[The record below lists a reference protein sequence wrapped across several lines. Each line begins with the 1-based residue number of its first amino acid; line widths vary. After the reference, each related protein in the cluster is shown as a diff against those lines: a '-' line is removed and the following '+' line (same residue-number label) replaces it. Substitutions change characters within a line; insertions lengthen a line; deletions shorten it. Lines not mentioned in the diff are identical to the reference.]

1 MSEIVK
7 IYTDGACSG
16 NPGPGGVGI
25 ILMYKDKVKEI
36 SEGYKYTTNNRM
48 ELLAVIRGLQSLK
61 NKGLNIE
68 LYSDSKYVID
78 SVNKGWLFN
87 WEKLSFKGR
96 VNSDLWI
103 QFLKLYREHNIN
115 FNWVK
120 GHASNEFNN
129 RCDILA
135 VSGYKNGNLKDD
147 R

>member
-1 MSEIVK
+1 MNEVVK

-25 ILMYKDKVKEI
+25 ILMYKDKRKEI

-129 RCDILA
+129 RCDVLA
-135 VSGYKNGNLKDD
+135 VSGYRSGNLKDD
-147 R
+147 K